1 MQILLKLLFQFRH
14 PFQYP
19 FLRLFGLILDI
30 EGKSQ
35 EMPFL
40 NGPWLGEMVV
50 VDRHETDQFRIA
62 FGKGFRQ
69 NADPIDEIVGIALLV
84 SEPE

>member
-1 MQILLKLLFQFRH
+1 MQILLKLFFQFRH

-30 EGKSQ
+30 EGESQ

-40 NGPWLGEMVV
+40 DG
-50 VDRHETDQFRIA
+50 
-62 FGKGFRQ
+62 
-69 NADPIDEIVGIALLV
+69 
-84 SEPE
+84 S